1 MAVSVI
7 RPPIASDRA
16 GEIPPASWRDLM
28 SERHRFCTQYLP
40 KDCRNLLF
48 FVEDG
53 AANQW
58 LDFGSRERYI
68 AEGLGLDPEMVEW
81 ALEGLHRMRPEQA
94 VSLDEMV
101 VLGRR
106 EIGRGKPGPGR
117 GHKTGDNVTRFPGD
131 RGNSSK
137 YTLAR
142 LNRDRPDLAAKVRAK
157 EITTNAAA
165 IQAGF
170 RRQTVTITG
179 DLPRAAAT
187 IVRQWGREQARR
199 FAETILEKTEYVE
212 S

>member
-1 MAVSVI
+1 MVVRVI
-7 RPPIASDRA
+7 RPPIAGD
-16 GEIPPASWRDLM
+16 PAREVPRSSWGDLL
-28 SERHRFCTQYLP
+28 SERHQFCTQYLP
-40 KDCRNLLF
+40 KDCRLLLF
-48 FVEDG
+48 FIEDG

-58 LDFGSRERYI
+58 LGLGSRERYI

-106 EIGRGKPGPGR
+106 QGRPDDAPRDEKGRFLPSETKP
-117 GHKTGDNVTRFPGD
+117 DNISFGTSTR
-131 RGNSSK
+131 

-142 LNRDRPDLAAKVRAK
+142 LDRDRPDLAAKVRAK
-157 EITTNAAA
+157 EITANAAA

-170 RRQTVTITG
+170 RRPTVTMTD

-187 IVRQWGREQARR
+187 IVRQWGRERARC
-199 FAETILEKTEYVE
+199 FAEMIFEKTRYV
-212 S
+212 